1 MNRTAVMVETGGW
14 VGEACEGG
22 GTCEED
28 VRSWLLPS
36 TNCDEGLWQ
45 EVLWLEAL
53 GTSPRAAKVNA
64 VGQRQL

>member
-1 MNRTAVMVETGGW
+1 MIRSVMRVETGGW
-14 VGEACEGG
+14 VGEACAGG

-28 VRSWLLPS
+28 VRSRLFLS

-45 EVLWLEAL
+45 EVLCLEAL